1 VGVLHDLALL
11 DLAVLL
17 EEASDLRLLQARVD
31 AGHEEVGARVGGAI
45 VILVAAAV
53 VLDGRAVER

>member
-31 AGHEEVGARVGGAI
+31 AGHEEVGTRVGGAV
-45 VILVAAAV
+45 VILVAAV
-53 VLDGRAVER
+53 VLDGRAIER